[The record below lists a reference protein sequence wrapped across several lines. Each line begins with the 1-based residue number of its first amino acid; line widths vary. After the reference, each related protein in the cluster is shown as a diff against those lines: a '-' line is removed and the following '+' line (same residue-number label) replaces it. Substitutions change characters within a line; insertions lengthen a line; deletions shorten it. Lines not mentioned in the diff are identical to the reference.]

1 MHTELID
8 SISHLKEINL
18 KSIKIVSNLV
28 SCFKL
33 IYLDQKIEIFRIQK
47 LGFALTDL
55 VKDKSYIRT
64 HFFIGYWVLGMI

>member
-1 MHTELID
+1 MHPELID
-8 SISHLKEINL
+8 SISHLTEINL

-47 LGFALTDL
+47 LGFALTS
-55 VKDKSYIRT
+55 K
-64 HFFIGYWVLGMI
+64 G